1 MILRHQIAANRCC
14 KTAADCYHDPKT
26 KRDNNVKGIQ
36 QFNIEGFQRQIRSAP
51 VPVIVHF
58 WAPWCGLCRLIDPLL
73 DQLEQSLPQRLQIL
87 RINADENFALS
98 RHFQLTSLPTLLFFD
113 RGELVQRFDPALVK
127 GDFRQALQQLLA
139 HSFPSL
145 LPAES
150 HRS

>member
-1 MILRHQIAANRCC
+1 M
-14 KTAADCYHDPKT
+14 
-26 KRDNNVKGIQ
+26 
-36 QFNIEGFQRQIRSAP
+36 
-51 VPVIVHF
+51 PVIVHF

-73 DQLEQSLPQRLQIL
+73 DQLEQSLPHRLQIL

>member
-1 MILRHQIAANRCC
+1 MIAAEGCC
-14 KTAADCYHDPKT
+14 KTAADWYHDPKA
-26 KRDNNVKGIQ
+26 KRDNKVKGIQ

-58 WAPWCGLCRLIDPLL
+58 WAPWCGLCHLIDPLL

-113 RGELVQRFDPALVK
+113 RGELVQRFDPGCVR
-127 GDFRQALQQLLA
+127 GDFRQALQQLLV
-139 HSFPSL
+139 HLFPSR

>member
-1 MILRHQIAANRCC
+1 MIPRQNEI
-14 KTAADCYHDPKT
+14 T
-26 KRDNNVKGIQ
+26 NVKGIQ
-36 QFNIEGFQRQIRSAP
+36 KLTLEGFQRQIYSAP

-98 RHFQLTSLPTLLFFD
+98 RHFQLKSLPTLLFFD

-139 HSFPSL
+139 HSFPSP
-145 LPAES
+145 LPAEL

>member
-1 MILRHQIAANRCC
+1 M
-14 KTAADCYHDPKT
+14 
-26 KRDNNVKGIQ
+26 KGIQ

-113 RGELVQRFDPALVK
+113 HGELVQRFDPALVK

-145 LPAES
+145 SPVES
-150 HRS
+150 RHS

>member
-1 MILRHQIAANRCC
+1 MIPRQNEI
-14 KTAADCYHDPKT
+14 T
-26 KRDNNVKGIQ
+26 NVKGIQ

-58 WAPWCGLCRLIDPLL
+58 WAPWCGRCRLVDPLL
-73 DQLEQSLPQRLQIL
+73 EQVEQSLPQRLQVL

-113 RGELVQRFDPALVK
+113 RGELVQRFDPVLVK
-127 GDFRQALQQLLA
+127 GDLRQALQQLLD

-145 LPAES
+145 LPAQS